1 MTPLAACGNVP
12 PGRGGTAERP
22 GGDARHHEGVNATPL
37 ARHLLR
43 ARDLVDSRYSD
54 PLDLDALARAAHV
67 SRRHFSRSFRETF
80 GETPHQYL
88 LTRRIERACYLL
100 RTTDMQV
107 AEVCLAVGFNSVGS
121 FTTTFRHHVG
131 TSPTEYRRES
141 GGPSDSDRIPLCFV
155 KAWTRLPGDG
165 AFREDSARRGD

>member
-1 MTPLAACGNVP
+1 MTAA
-12 PGRGGTAERP
+12 
-22 GGDARHHEGVNATPL
+22 PL

-43 ARDLVDSRYSD
+43 ARDLVDSRYD
-54 PLDLDALARAAHV
+54 EPLDLEALARTAHV
-67 SRRHFSRSFRETF
+67 SPRHFSRSFRETF

-88 LTRRIERACYLL
+88 LTRRIERARYLL

-121 FTTTFRHHVG
+121 FTTTFRRHVG
-131 TSPTEYRRES
+131 ASPTEYRRENAGRS
-141 GGPSDSDRIPLCFV
+141 ESDRIPLCFI

-165 AFREDSARRGD
+165 AFREDRAPAGE